1 MIMKNREKFAK
12 EIMDIACSGYSIAFD
27 KKANKLTKCNNT
39 PCGKCA
45 FYSSISSCR
54 NKRKEWCESE
64 YKEQGVD
71 WSKVPVDTPV
81 LVRDS
86 TSYAWNRHY
95 FAYYKD
101 DIVHTYSAGATSWS
115 ANKNSVNP
123 GWNYAKLA
131 NEEDISKY
139 PKENDR
145 E

>member
-1 MIMKNREKFAK
+1 MKNREKFSK

-54 NKRKEWCESE
+54 DKRKAWSESE
-64 YKEQGVD
+64 YKELEVD

-81 LVRDS
+81 LVKDCERE
-86 TSYAWNRHY
+86 TWYNRY

-101 DIVHTYSAGATSWS
+101 GKVFVYTNGATSWS
-115 ANKNSVNP
+115 KSTNHATTF
-123 GWNYAKLA
+123 WDYAKLA

-139 PKENDR
+139 AK
-145 E
+145 

>member
-1 MIMKNREKFAK
+1 MKNREKFAK
-12 EIMDIACSGYSIAFD
+12 EIMDIACEGHSIAFD
-27 KKANKLTKCNNT
+27 TESNKLTNCRDINCT
-39 PCGKCA
+39 RCA
-45 FYSSISSCR
+45 FSTLSSMGGCR
-54 NKRKEWCESE
+54 DKIKAWCESE
-64 YKEQGVD
+64 YKEPEVD

-115 ANKNSVNP
+115 VNKNSVNP

-139 PKENDR
+139 AK
-145 E
+145 

>member
-1 MIMKNREKFAK
+1 MKNKEKFAK
-12 EIMDIACSGYSIAFD
+12 EIMDIACARERLAFD
-27 KKANKLTKCNNT
+27 KKANKLTACKDT

-45 FYSSISSCR
+45 FYSDSSSCED
-54 NKRKEWCESE
+54 KCKEWSESE
-64 YKEQGVD
+64 YKELEVD
-71 WSKVPVDTPV
+71 WSKVLVDTPV

-101 DIVHTYSAGATSWS
+101 DIVDTYSAGAPSWS
-115 ANKNSVNP
+115 DNKNSVNT

-139 PKENDR
+139 AK
-145 E
+145 